1 MVVQVM
7 SKFVVG
13 KRRRI
18 YYERFSLMPESEVG
32 LGESAAGGIQ
42 FHCSQVSVA
51 QIVRYPAPGS
61 T

>member
-1 MVVQVM
+1 M